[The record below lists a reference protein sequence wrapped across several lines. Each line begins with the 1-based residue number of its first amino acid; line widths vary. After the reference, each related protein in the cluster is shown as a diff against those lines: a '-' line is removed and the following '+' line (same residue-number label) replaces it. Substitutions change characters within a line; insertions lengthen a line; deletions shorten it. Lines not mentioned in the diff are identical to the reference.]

1 MKSWICIAVMLG
13 LAGTAS
19 ASPLILD
26 YTGFTWS
33 SFSSGQ
39 PVTFSAVGVV
49 DGFSEPV
56 NLDSEV
62 YTFSLDGLMLSS
74 VTTLSPSTK
83 RYTYSGGM
91 LGIYHS
97 TDDSNRPYVYGTNPN
112 ALTTPSTFVDG
123 VQWLGGELTSFTVT
137 INSVLNLG
145 NLSAAGQF
153 TTGEFANRLAGD
165 NWFSFA
171 GLTGRSGNGIPDGY
185 RYRLD
190 GEASSEVSTPVPEPT
205 SLLLLAGGLLGLVV
219 YRRRQSR

>member
-1 MKSWICIAVMLG
+1 MKRWIWIVALLA
-13 LAGTAS
+13 LAGSAS

-33 SFSSGQ
+33 TFANGLPQ
-39 PVTFSAVGVV
+39 TFSAVGVV
-49 DGFSEPV
+49 DGFSAPV

-62 YTFSLDGLMLSS
+62 YTFSLDGLTLSS

-83 RYTYSGGM
+83 RYTYTGGT
-91 LGIYHS
+91 LGIYQS
-97 TDDSNRPYVYGTNPN
+97 TNASNRPYVYGTNPN

-123 VQWLGGELTSFTVT
+123 IEWLGGGLSSFTVT

-153 TTGEFANRLAGD
+153 TSGDFANRLAGD

-171 GLTGRSGNGIPDGY
+171 GLTGRPGNGIPTGY

-190 GEASSEVSTPVPEPT
+190 GQASSEVATPVPEPT
-205 SLLLLAGGLLGLVV
+205 SLLLLAGGLIGLIAL
-219 YRRRQSR
+219 RRRVSR